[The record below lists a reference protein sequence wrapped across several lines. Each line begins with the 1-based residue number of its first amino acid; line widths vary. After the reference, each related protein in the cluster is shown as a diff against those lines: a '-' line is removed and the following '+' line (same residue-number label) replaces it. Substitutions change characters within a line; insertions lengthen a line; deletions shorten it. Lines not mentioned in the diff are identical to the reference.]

1 MAPMLLALHM
11 KKQLLTVICSTL
23 TLGAIEATAQ
33 NKLQVA
39 ITGSCSTLDAQGH
52 IVSTPINNQTL
63 LQAAAAAGGM
73 NVSGLGLAYHINGN
87 ALGDTIDVINR
98 NTGATLTTLY
108 GLYFGE
114 SFGRQALLSASHQQM
129 KRIEYIYTTQN
140 DHSLGSALLTDY
152 FILDS
157 NGHTNITYVLGQ
169 MQWLVTTDNTH
180 TNTQVCSA
188 SFRTFR
194 PWTFQ

>member
-1 MAPMLLALHM
+1 MLLALHM

-23 TLGAIEATAQ
+23 ALGAIEATAQ

-63 LQAAAAAGGM
+63 LQAAAAAGGVS
-73 NVSGLGLAYHINGN
+73 VSGLALAYHINGN

-98 NTGATLTTLY
+98 NNGATLTTLY

-152 FILDS
+152 FVLDS

-169 MQWLVTTDNTH
+169 MQWLVTTDNSH

-188 SFRTFR
+188 SFRTFQ
-194 PWTFQ
+194 PWTFK

>member
-1 MAPMLLALHM
+1 MN
-11 KKQLLTVICSTL
+11 KQFLTVVCSTL
-23 TLGAIEATAQ
+23 ALSATQAMAQ
-33 NKLQVA
+33 NQLQVA

-63 LQAAAAAGGM
+63 LQAAATSVGV
-73 NVSGLGLAYHINGN
+73 NVSGLGLTYHIGGN
-87 ALGDTIDVINR
+87 ALGDTIDVINLT
-98 NTGATLTTLY
+98 NGATLTTLY

-129 KRIEYIYTTQN
+129 KRIEYIYTSQN
-140 DHSLGSALLTDY
+140 SHSLGSVLLTDY

-169 MQWLVTTDNTH
+169 MQWLITTDNTH

-194 PWTFQ
+194 PWTFK

>member
-1 MAPMLLALHM
+1 MNKHFLTAVFAALA
-11 KKQLLTVICSTL
+11 
-23 TLGAIEATAQ
+23 LGAIQATAQ
-33 NKLQVA
+33 NQLQLA

-52 IVSTPINNQTL
+52 IVSTPISNQTL
-63 LQAAAAAGGM
+63 LQAAAVAGGIS
-73 NVSGLGLAYHINGN
+73 VSGLGLAYHIGGN

-114 SFGRQALLSASHQQM
+114 SFGRQALMSASHQQM

-140 DHSLGSALLTDY
+140 SHSLGSVLLTDY

-157 NGHTNITYVLGQ
+157 SGHTNTTYVLGQ

-180 TNTQVCSA
+180 PNTQVCSA
-188 SFRTFR
+188 SFRTFQ
-194 PWTFQ
+194 PWTFK